1 MGDENGAELLL
12 DGRRMNDFNWS
23 VFTLPCRIQ
32 DYKIIYSGDHIGV
45 NT

>member
-32 DYKIIYSGDHIGV
+32 DYKIISISEWYKM
-45 NT
+45 